1 MIALGLVRVIERHS
15 DELAAELIAKL
26 ETSSR
31 TTDLRKVP
39 AEELQQGIQ
48 EILRHL
54 GEWLLTKT
62 GHDIEQRYSEI
73 GGRRASQAV
82 DLSDFCWSIVLT
94 KEYIWEFLQGQGF
107 MPSPVEIYGKMEL
120 LRLLDQFFDRALCF
134 AAEGYAQCVPLRN
147 GSDSHT
153 REAQKTTR

>member
-39 AEELQQGIQ
+39 VDELRRGFQ

-62 GHDIEQRYSEI
+62 GHDIEQRYFEM
-73 GGRRASQAV
+73 GG
-82 DLSDFCWSIVLT
+82 
-94 KEYIWEFLQGQGF
+94 
-107 MPSPVEIYGKMEL
+107 
-120 LRLLDQFFDRALCF
+120 
-134 AAEGYAQCVPLRN
+134 AAPLR
-147 GSDSHT
+147 GSRFPTSAGHLL
-153 REAQKTTR
+153 